1 MILSK
6 LVLGGANFGQTY
18 GIDRN
23 KIKLEEINKIL
34 SYLKKKK

>member
-6 LVLGGANFGQTY
+6 LVLGGANFGQSY
-18 GIDRN
+18 GIDRK
-23 KIKLEEINKIL
+23 KIKLKEINKIL